1 MHNYSEILATWDKLA
16 SLYEE
21 KFMQLDI
28 YHKTYDRFAA
38 LLPHSAHILE
48 LGCGP
53 GIIGSYLLAHHP
65 TFQFLGTDVSPSMI
79 ELARKNVPLAQF
91 QTLDCRD
98 ILTLQSSYN
107 GILAGFVIP
116 YLTINDCRR
125 LILDCSEMMEERG
138 IFYLSYVASE
148 ENESEIKTNSQGD
161 RMYFQNYSDESIL
174 QMLEVA
180 HFKVVE
186 IFKIP
191 YFNQQEHTCVI
202 AQKNS

>member
-16 SLYEE
+16 FLYEE

-28 YHKTYDRFAA
+28 YHKTYDRFAN
-38 LLPHSAHILE
+38 LLPHSARILE

-53 GIIGSYLLAHHP
+53 GMIGSYLLEQHP

-98 ILTLQSSYN
+98 IRSLQSKSN
-107 GILAGFVIP
+107 GIIAGFVIP
-116 YLTINDCRR
+116 YLTMNDCRR
-125 LILDCSEMMEERG
+125 LILDCSKMMEEQG
-138 IFYLSYVASE
+138 VLYLSYVASE

-161 RMYFQNYSDESIL
+161 RMNFQYYSDENMR

-180 HFKVVE
+180 HLNVLE

-191 YFNQQEHTCVI
+191 YFNQQEHTCLI
-202 AQKNS
+202 AQKC

>member
-38 LLPHSAHILE
+38 LLPQNARILE

-53 GIIGSYLLAHHP
+53 GVIGAYLLEKHP

-116 YLTINDCRR
+116 YLTMNDCRR
-125 LILDCSEMMEERG
+125 LILDCSEMMEEQG
-138 IFYLSYVASE
+138 VLYLSYVASE

-161 RMYFQNYSDESIL
+161 RMNIQYYSDENMR

-180 HFKVVE
+180 HLNVVE

-191 YFNQQEHTCVI
+191 YYNQQEHTCLI
-202 AQKNS
+202 AQKC